1 LQLKL
6 RSEEVGRVTG
16 QSKDETVSP
25 VEQRLQLA
33 MLIGRVATWDLD
45 LSTGRNVWSDSHF
58 SLLGFDPTPDRL
70 ATAEMW
76 QSAIVPED
84 LPLVLQR
91 WQAAERERRDF
102 ESEHRFRH
110 RTSGNIVWVK
120 ALGRFSF
127 DDAGRATRFVGASID
142 ITAEKQRAEQQ
153 LLLLQELNHRLKNTL
168 AIVQA
173 MAKHTFQGAGWSE
186 RGNEFASRV
195 QALSRVHDVLTAAA
209 WVSTDVAAVVQS
221 TLAHCSAAQL
231 TFEGDARPLTP
242 KQALALSLV
251 LYELSSNAAKYGA
264 LSTPEGAVSVT
275 WRRRVVAKHF
285 ELKVRWE
292 ETGGPKVKA
301 PTRTGFGS
309 RLLRTIVE
317 NDLSGELKLEYAPD
331 GAVCDLAFPVQDSAE
346 PD

>member
-1 LQLKL
+1 MN
-6 RSEEVGRVTG
+6 GHTH
-16 QSKDETVSP
+16 DETASP

-45 LSTGRNVWSDSHF
+45 FNTGCNLWSDSHF
-58 SLLGFDPTPDRL
+58 SLLGYEPTPDRL
-70 ATAEMW
+70 ATAQMW

-84 LPLVLQR
+84 LPLVIER

-110 RTSGNIVWVK
+110 RVSGDIVWVK

-173 MAKHTFQGAGWSE
+173 MAKHTFQAGGWRE
-186 RGNEFASRV
+186 RGDEFASRV

-209 WVSTDVAAVVQS
+209 WVSTDVAAVAQS

-231 TFEGDARPLTP
+231 TLEGDGCPLTP

-264 LSTPEGAVSVT
+264 LSTPAGAVSVT
-275 WRRRVVAKHF
+275 WRPRAVAENF
-285 ELKVRWE
+285 ELKLSWR
-292 ETGGPKVKA
+292 ETGGPKVRA
-301 PTRTGFGS
+301 PTQAGFGS

-317 NDLSGELKLEYAPD
+317 NDLGGELTLDYAPD
-331 GAVCDLAFPVQDSAE
+331 GLVCDLLFLTREYPSLVGQTR
-346 PD
+346 